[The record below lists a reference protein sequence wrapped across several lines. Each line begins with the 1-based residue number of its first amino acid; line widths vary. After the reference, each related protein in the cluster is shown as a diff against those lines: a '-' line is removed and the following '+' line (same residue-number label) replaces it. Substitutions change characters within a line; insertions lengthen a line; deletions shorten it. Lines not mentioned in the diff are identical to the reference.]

1 MAKIFVI
8 DDDPE
13 LLMMVG
19 MILRR
24 AGHETI
30 LASDS
35 VEGTQRVIDEKP
47 DLLILDLMMP
57 LMSGFDVCR
66 KIREQ
71 DSGSDLPIMIL
82 TARIQET
89 DRVAAFES
97 GATDYMT
104 KPITSNQLT
113 SRVDALLLNRNKI
126 VSAPPVPN
134 YEVSNRNI

>member
-1 MAKIFVI
+1 MSRIFVI

-35 VEGTQRVIDEKP
+35 VEGAERLIKEKP

-57 LMSGFDVCR
+57 HMSGFEVCR
-66 KIREQ
+66 KIRSTPDVSE
-71 DSGSDLPIMIL
+71 LPIMIL
-82 TARIQET
+82 TARIQEN
-89 DRVAAFES
+89 DREAAFES

-104 KPITSNQLT
+104 KPITSRQLT
-113 SRVDALLLNRNKI
+113 SRVQQLLA
-126 VSAPPVPN
+126 VPPMDTAP
-134 YEVSNRNI
+134 EASL

>member
-1 MAKIFVI
+1 MARIFVI

-35 VEGTQRVIDEKP
+35 VEGSERIITEKP

-57 LMSGFDVCR
+57 HMSGFEVCR
-66 KIREQ
+66 KIRSAPEV
-71 DSGSDLPIMIL
+71 DALPIMIL
-82 TARIQET
+82 TARISEN
-89 DRVAAFES
+89 DRELAFES

-104 KPITSNQLT
+104 KPITSRQLT
-113 SRVDALLLNRNKI
+113 ARVERLLSQAKASSEES
-126 VSAPPVPN
+126 VPPQP
-134 YEVSNRNI
+134 S

>member
-24 AGHETI
+24 AGHETV

-35 VEGTQRVIDEKP
+35 VEGSDRVIAETP

-57 LMSGFDVCR
+57 HMSGFEVCR
-66 KIREQ
+66 KIRA
-71 DSGSDLPIMIL
+71 SGTSAIPIMIL
-82 TARIQET
+82 TARIQEA
-89 DRVAAFES
+89 DREAAFEA
-97 GATDYMT
+97 GASDYMT
-104 KPITSNQLT
+104 KPITSRQLT
-113 SRVDALLLNRNKI
+113 SRVQRLLDRAMPTADAGVLELAS
-126 VSAPPVPN
+126 VS
-134 YEVSNRNI
+134 R

>member
-24 AGHETI
+24 AGHNTV

-35 VEGTQRVIDEKP
+35 VEGSDRVIAETP

-57 LMSGFDVCR
+57 HLSGFDVCR
-66 KIREQ
+66 KIRASTAA
-71 DSGSDLPIMIL
+71 DTPIMIL
-82 TARIQET
+82 TARIQEA
-89 DRVAAFES
+89 DREAAFEA
-97 GATDYMT
+97 GASDYMT
-104 KPITSNQLT
+104 KPITSRQLT
-113 SRVDALLLNRNKI
+113 SRVKRLLEQSHAAKELKRESALE
-126 VSAPPVPN
+126 PVA
-134 YEVSNRNI
+134 

>member
-1 MAKIFVI
+1 VI

-30 LASDS
+30 LSSDS
-35 VEGTQRVIDEKP
+35 VEGSDRLIKEKP

-57 LMSGFDVCR
+57 HMSGFDVCR
-66 KIREQ
+66 KVRATPEIAN
-71 DSGSDLPIMIL
+71 LPVMIL
-82 TARIQET
+82 TARIQES
-89 DRVAAFES
+89 DREDAFAS

-104 KPITSNQLT
+104 KPITARQLT
-113 SRVDALLLNRNKI
+113 TRVGELLDQSGEPAALP
-126 VSAPPVPN
+126 S
-134 YEVSNRNI
+134 

>member
-24 AGHETI
+24 AGHETV
-30 LASDS
+30 LANDS
-35 VEGTQRVIDEKP
+35 VEGSDRVIVETP

-57 LMSGFDVCR
+57 HLSGFEVCR
-66 KIREQ
+66 KIRA
-71 DSGSDLPIMIL
+71 SSASHTPIMIL
-82 TARIQET
+82 TARIQEV
-89 DRVAAFES
+89 DREAAFEA

-104 KPITSNQLT
+104 KPITSRQLT
-113 SRVDALLLNRNKI
+113 SRVERLLEKAQAAVDADVAAEL
-126 VSAPPVPN
+126 SPVA
-134 YEVSNRNI
+134 

>member
-1 MAKIFVI
+1 MARIFVI

-24 AGHETI
+24 AGHETN
-30 LASDS
+30 LDSDS
-35 VEGTQRVIDEKP
+35 VEGVQNVIDQKP

-57 LMSGFDVCR
+57 HMSGFEVCR
-66 KIREQ
+66 KLRTH
-71 DSGSDLPIMIL
+71 DDLKNMPIMIL

-89 DRVAAFES
+89 DRQAAFGA

-104 KPITSNQLT
+104 KPITSRQLVK
-113 SRVDALLLNRNKI
+113 RIDMLLEN
-126 VSAPPVPN
+126 AP
-134 YEVSNRNI
+134 SIRG

>member
-24 AGHETI
+24 AGHETV

-35 VEGTQRVIDEKP
+35 AEGAEQLITEKP

-57 LMSGFDVCR
+57 HMSGFEVCQ
-66 KIREQ
+66 KIRATPEIEN
-71 DSGSDLPIMIL
+71 LPIMIL
-82 TARIQET
+82 TARIQEK
-89 DRVAAFES
+89 DREAAFES

-104 KPITSNQLT
+104 KPITSRQLT
-113 SRVDALLLNRNKI
+113 SRIKRLLSQSL
-126 VSAPPVPN
+126 PPA
-134 YEVSNRNI
+134 IA

>member
-24 AGHETI
+24 AGHETV

-35 VEGTQRVIDEKP
+35 TEGSDRVSSEKP

-57 LMSGFDVCR
+57 HMSGFDVCR
-66 KIREQ
+66 KIRAIPEV
-71 DSGSDLPIMIL
+71 SDLPIMIL
-82 TARIQET
+82 TARIQED
-89 DRVAAFES
+89 DREKAFAS

-104 KPITSNQLT
+104 KPVT
-113 SRVDALLLNRNKI
+113 SRQLVARVEKLLTEPYAL
-126 VSAPPVPN
+126 AP
-134 YEVSNRNI
+134 I

>member
-1 MAKIFVI
+1 MARIFVI

-35 VEGTQRVIDEKP
+35 IEGTERLISENP

-57 LMSGFDVCR
+57 HMSGFEVCR
-66 KIREQ
+66 KIRST
-71 DSGSDLPIMIL
+71 DKVSDLPIMIL
-82 TARIQET
+82 TARIQES
-89 DRVAAFES
+89 DREAAFES

-104 KPITSNQLT
+104 KPITSRQLI
-113 SRVDALLLNRNKI
+113 SRITALLSPTENL
-126 VSAPPVPN
+126 P
-134 YEVSNRNI
+134 SN

>member
-24 AGHETI
+24 AGHETV

-35 VEGTQRVIDEKP
+35 AEGTERIISEQP

-57 LMSGFDVCR
+57 HMSGFEVCQ
-66 KIREQ
+66 KIRSTPTVEN
-71 DSGSDLPIMIL
+71 LPIMIL
-82 TARIQET
+82 TARIQEK
-89 DRVAAFES
+89 DREAAFES

-104 KPITSNQLT
+104 KPITSRQLT
-113 SRVDALLLNRNKI
+113 SRVKRLLSQAL
-126 VSAPPVPN
+126 
-134 YEVSNRNI
+134 

>member
-30 LASDS
+30 LASDAI
-35 VEGTQRVIDEKP
+35 EGTERLIGEKP

-57 LMSGFDVCR
+57 HMSGFEVCR
-66 KIREQ
+66 KIR
-71 DSGSDLPIMIL
+71 STSDLSSLPIMIL
-82 TARIQET
+82 TARIQES
-89 DRVAAFES
+89 DREAAFES

-104 KPITSNQLT
+104 KPITSRQLI
-113 SRVDALLLNRNKI
+113 SRIQSLLPNSDKL
-126 VSAPPVPN
+126 SAN
-134 YEVSNRNI
+134 

>member
-24 AGHETI
+24 AGHETV

-35 VEGTQRVIDEKP
+35 VEGSDRVIEEKP

-57 LMSGFDVCR
+57 HMSGFEVCR
-66 KIREQ
+66 KIRA
-71 DSGSDLPIMIL
+71 SRTSAIPIMIL
-82 TARIQET
+82 TARIQEA
-89 DRVAAFES
+89 DREAAFEA
-97 GATDYMT
+97 GASDYMT
-104 KPITSNQLT
+104 KPITSRQLT
-113 SRVDALLLNRNKI
+113 SRVRGLLDRA
-126 VSAPPVPN
+126 APKLELASV
-134 YEVSNRNI
+134 

>member
-24 AGHETI
+24 AGHETV

-35 VEGTQRVIDEKP
+35 AEGAERIISEQP

-57 LMSGFDVCR
+57 HMSGFEVCQ
-66 KIREQ
+66 KIRSTPIVEN
-71 DSGSDLPIMIL
+71 LPIMIL
-82 TARIQET
+82 TARIQEK
-89 DRVAAFES
+89 DREAAYES

-104 KPITSNQLT
+104 KPITSRQLT
-113 SRVDALLLNRNKI
+113 SRVKRLLSQSL
-126 VSAPPVPN
+126 
-134 YEVSNRNI
+134 

>member
-1 MAKIFVI
+1 MSRIFVI

-35 VEGTQRVIDEKP
+35 VEGADRLIKEKP

-57 LMSGFDVCR
+57 HMSGFEVCR
-66 KIREQ
+66 KIR
-71 DSGSDLPIMIL
+71 STPTVSDLPIMIL
-82 TARIQET
+82 TARIQEN
-89 DRVAAFES
+89 DRAAAFDS

-104 KPITSNQLT
+104 KPITSRQLT
-113 SRVDALLLNRNKI
+113 SRVEQLLTPPPTSDAI
-126 VSAPPVPN
+126 VGAG
-134 YEVSNRNI
+134 I

>member
-1 MAKIFVI
+1 MSRIFVI

-30 LASDS
+30 LANDS
-35 VEGTQRVIDEKP
+35 VEGSERLIKEKP

-57 LMSGFDVCR
+57 HMSGFEVCR
-66 KIREQ
+66 KIRQTPDISE
-71 DSGSDLPIMIL
+71 LPIMIL
-82 TARIQET
+82 TARIQEQ
-89 DRVAAFES
+89 DRAAAFES

-104 KPITSNQLT
+104 KPITSRQLT
-113 SRVDALLLNRNKI
+113 SRVEQLLTPATPD
-126 VSAPPVPN
+126 STM
-134 YEVSNRNI
+134 